1 MFKAFRDFAIKGNVV
16 DLAVAFVLGVA
27 FTAVVNSLVKDIFMP
42 PIGYLLGGVN
52 FNDMFISLNG
62 SSYPSL
68 AAAEAAG
75 APVVAYGRFFNQV
88 ITFIVVAFV
97 LFLIVQPYNRAR
109 AAEAV
114 TTKDCPYCATS
125 IPLGATRCPFCTSE
139 LEAHAAA

>member
-88 ITFIVVAFV
+88 INI
-97 LFLIVQPYNRAR
+97 N
-109 AAEAV
+109 
-114 TTKDCPYCATS
+114 
-125 IPLGATRCPFCTSE
+125 SE
-139 LEAHAAA
+139 LVQQGRQLLKSRL